1 MGLSPTWERGGTS
14 GNREMGKKVAII
26 QSNYIPW
33 KGYFDIIAQVDE
45 FILYDDVQYTRSDWR
60 NRNLIKTPQGLKWL
74 TVPVKL
80 KGRFGQRI
88 CDTETSDSS
97 WRCRHWS
104 SLAQNYARAPFFHRY
119 AARFEDIYLGRS
131 ETMLSE
137 INRAFI
143 ELVCEMLAIRTRITW
158 CMQYAIG
165 ADRQQR
171 LVELCQAV
179 GGTEYLSGPAA
190 RAYLDPQVFERCGIA
205 VRYMDYSGYPV
216 YPQQHGAFEHGVTVL
231 DLLFNTGDDARRHL
245 MAFATASPLANP

>member
-1 MGLSPTWERGGTS
+1 MIEKCGVGCVQYALSDEVLV
-14 GNREMGKKVAII
+14 GNKVAII

-74 TVPVKL
+74 TIPVKL

-88 CDTETSDSS
+88 CDTEASDSK
-97 WRCRHWS
+97 WRRGHWS
-104 SLAQNYARAPFFHRY
+104 SLQQNYARAAFFERY
-119 AARFEDIYLGRS
+119 AGRLERLYLHGS
-131 ETMLSE
+131 ETLLSE

-143 ELVCEMLAIRTRITW
+143 ELVCELLGIRTRITW
-158 CMQYAIG
+158 CMQYSIG
-165 ADRQQR
+165 ADRQHR

-179 GGTEYLSGPAA
+179 GGTAYLSGPAA
-190 RAYLDPQVFERCGIA
+190 RAYLDPQVFERAGIA
-205 VRYMDYSGYPV
+205 LMYMDYSGYPV

-231 DLLFNTGDDARRHL
+231 DLLFNAGPDARRC
-245 MAFATASPLANP
+245 MKAFGGAA